1 MGLFDFLKKKVSNKS
16 KEQKDKYVVGL
27 SKSKKNFIDRLKQL
41 STRRNKI
48 DEEYFEELEEILI
61 EADVG
66 VKLVLEVVEET
77 KKEVRSQGITDSS
90 KINEILVDKMFTSY
104 ATQGDTIVN
113 DIQFKENGPTV
124 LLVVGVNGV
133 GKTTTIA
140 KLAHRYI
147 KQGKKVLL
155 GAADTFRAGAV
166 DQLKIWAQR
175 LNCDIVTGLENGDPA
190 SVAYDTVHQGIK
202 NNVDL
207 IIIDTAGRLQ
217 NKSNLMD
224 ELSKI
229 RRVIGKEIP
238 DAPHDVFLVIDA
250 TTGQNGVIQAKGFA
264 DATGLTGIVVTKM
277 DGTSK
282 GGIILGI
289 RDELGIPVRFIG
301 LGEQMDDLQEFDLD
315 EYLYG
320 LCLGG
325 EE

>member
-41 STRRNKI
+41 STRRIKI